1 MPHVNAT
8 RGQDED
14 GTPCP
19 VLLVFDGHDS
29 HIGLEVAL
37 LAEEHGIDLLQMPS
51 HTSHRLQPLDVS
63 CFYSWHNQLHK
74 EILCIR
80 AANPY
85 LNLTRDHF
93 AELMGPAFRATLSAE
108 NIKSGFAK
116 SGIWPV
122 DRSKIV
128 NKLTSNEAT
137 AVLSP
142 AVALDPRPNSAF
154 LAPSPVPTVVRTLT
168 PTRSLINMGKDSLR
182 AKVTA
187 QEEEIYNLQVKL
199 AAAESARLDAILRLP
214 LRDVSNTQPQ
224 SRRAVSALRS
234 EDGRARVLKAADIQ
248 EILQQQD
255 AKKTAEKAHKDAK
268 AAARAT
274 AKAAKDAAK
283 AGKASRSARKAP
295 SAADLVLLS
304 EVDDEEAEN

>member
-1 MPHVNAT
+1 
-8 RGQDED
+8 
-14 GTPCP
+14 
-19 VLLVFDGHDS
+19 
-29 HIGLEVAL
+29 
-37 LAEEHGIDLLQMPS
+37 
-51 HTSHRLQPLDVS
+51 
-63 CFYSWHNQLHK
+63 
-74 EILCIR
+74 
-80 AANPY
+80 
-85 LNLTRDHF
+85 
-93 AELMGPAFRATLSAE
+93 MGR
-108 NIKSGFAK
+108 
-116 SGIWPV
+116 
-122 DRSKIV
+122 DRSFDYTMRSV
-128 NKLTSNEAT
+128 H
-137 AVLSP
+137 LSP
-142 AVALDPRPNSAF
+142 VY
-154 LAPSPVPTVVRTLT
+154 TT
-168 PTRSLINMGKDSLR
+168 
-182 AKVTA
+182 
-187 QEEEIYNLQVKL
+187 EEIYNLQVKL
-199 AAAESARLDAILRLP
+199 AAADSARLDAILRLP